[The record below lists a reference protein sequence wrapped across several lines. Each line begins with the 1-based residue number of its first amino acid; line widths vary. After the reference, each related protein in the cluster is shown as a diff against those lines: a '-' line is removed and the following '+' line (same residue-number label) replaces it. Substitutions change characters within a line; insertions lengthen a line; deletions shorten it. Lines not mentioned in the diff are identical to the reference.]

1 MGVTR
6 PRPFM
11 PLELTCGA
19 QSRPHIGTDIA
30 APPGRSVPEIVEG
43 FFGFPNFTRLAT
55 CRTIDGN
62 DAVLTE
68 SAQRQ
73 RPRAVGPLN

>member
-6 PRPFM
+6 PGPFM

-19 QSRPHIGTDIA
+19 QSRPHIGIDIA

-43 FFGFPNFTRLAT
+43 FFWLGDVPDDRSSPIVLA
-55 CRTIDGN
+55 D
-62 DAVLTE
+62 
-68 SAQRQ
+68 S
-73 RPRAVGPLN
+73 